1 MAAVSEFIHPT
12 AELTVLG
19 AMAQGDTE
27 AALQYANTLQ
37 WQDFAVPIHQL
48 AFQAMV
54 NLLRR
59 GENIYPG
66 DVVAE
71 SMNVRRAYGI
81 QAKVQESFLRSLP
94 HEPLRAKAYAGTVSR
109 LSYLRRA
116 ESVFRWGHQ
125 KLGERPD
132 PDELY
137 QEVQEKMMLLA
148 PPVKDNRFVYGTD
161 TVTAHDADME
171 KRAAEYRAGVR
182 NPFNWPWASWNGII
196 RPLRI
201 GMVGMCGAG
210 TGIGK
215 SMVLH
220 TVGEHWGMAGKHV
233 VIVHL
238 EDDAQ
243 YVWDRRLARWAEV
256 ELAHIEDGN
265 LTPDEE
271 QRIAK
276 AQAEIAAYLPTVHYL
291 HAAGWTASEV
301 DSEITRRRE
310 EGVCDA
316 VVIDYM
322 NKFAASNTQI
332 RQFGGN
338 VYSRQGNDLEIVKT
352 MAERLKIIVFTA
364 SQGNKTFGKVGHAAR
379 KEDISG
385 TYELSQKPQMVVT
398 MTREEVDEGGLW
410 YQGKLI
416 AKPGERSPILHVRI
430 DKQNRGVEG
439 ATIQQLVV
447 GKYLKIVDA
456 EFEVEELP
464 KGGK

>member
-19 AMAQGDTE
+19 AMMQSDSE
-27 AALQYANTLQ
+27 AALHYANTLQ
-37 WQDFAVPIHQL
+37 WQDFAVPIHQV
-48 AFQAMV
+48 AFAAMV

-59 GENIYPG
+59 GENIYPD

-81 QAKVQESFLRSLP
+81 QAKVDEGFLRSLP
-94 HEPLRAKAYAGTVSR
+94 HEPLRAKAYAGTISR

-116 ESVFRWGHQ
+116 ESVFRWGSQ
-125 KLGERPD
+125 KLAERPD

-137 QEVQEKMMLLA
+137 QEVQDRMLHLA
-148 PPVKDNRFVYGTD
+148 PPVKDNRFVYGWD
-161 TVTAHDADME
+161 TETTHNDEIAQ
-171 KRAAEYRAGVR
+171 RAAEYRAGVR
-182 NPFNWPWASWNGII
+182 NPWTWPWASWNGII
-196 RPLRI
+196 RPLRP

-215 SMVLH
+215 SMVLDM
-220 TVGEHWGMAGKHV
+220 VGEHWAMAGKHV

-238 EDDAQ
+238 EDDLE
-243 YVWDRRLARWAEV
+243 YKKDRRKARWAEV

-265 LTPDEE
+265 LTDDEWRRLE
-271 QRIAK
+271 TAK
-276 AQAEIAAYLPTVHYL
+276 AEITAYLPTLHYL

-301 DSEITRRRE
+301 ADELTRRHE
-310 EGVCDA
+310 DGKCDA
-316 VVIDYM
+316 AVVDYM

-338 VYSRQGNDLEIVKT
+338 VYSRQGNDLEIIKT
-352 MAERLKIIVFTA
+352 VAERLGIIVFTA
-364 SQGNKTFGKVGHAAR
+364 SQGNKTFGKAGHQAR

-385 TYELSQKPQMVVT
+385 TYELAQKPQMVVT
-398 MTREEVDEGGLW
+398 LTREEVDEGGLW

-456 EFEVEELP
+456 EFEVEDLP

>member
-81 QAKVQESFLRSLP
+81 QAKVDEGFLRSLP
-94 HEPLRAKAYAGTVSR
+94 HEPLRAKAYAGTVER
-109 LSYLRRA
+109 MAYLRRA
-116 ESVFRWGHQ
+116 EEVNTWFTR

-137 QEVQEKMMLLA
+137 QEVQERWSHLA
-148 PPVKDNRFVYGTD
+148 PPVRDNRFVYGKD
-161 TVTAHDADME
+161 TVAAHDADME
-171 KRAAEYRAGVR
+171 LRAAEYRAGVR
-182 NPFNWPWASWNGII
+182 NPFNWPWPSWNQVI

-201 GMVGMCGAG
+201 GMVGLVGAAP
-210 TGIGK
+210 GIGK
-215 SMVLH
+215 SMVLDM
-220 TVGEHWGMAGKHV
+220 VGEHWGKAGKHV

-238 EDDAQ
+238 EDDLQ
-243 YVWDRRLARWAEV
+243 YKMDRRLARWAEI

-265 LTPDEE
+265 FAPEE
-271 QRIAK
+271 EVRK
-276 AQAEIAAYLPTVHYL
+276 AQANREIAAYLPTVHYL

-316 VVIDYM
+316 VVIDYL

-352 MAERLKIIVFTA
+352 MAEKLKVIVLTA
-364 SQGNKTFGKVGHAAR
+364 TQGNKTFGKSGHSAR
-379 KEDISG
+379 KEDLSG

-416 AKPGERSPILHVRI
+416 AKPGELSPVVAVRI
-430 DKQNRGVEG
+430 DKQNRGVQG
-439 ATIQQLVV
+439 YTIQQLVV

-456 EFEVEELP
+456 EFEAEELP